1 MDLILIPGLWLDG
14 AVWEQTAGHLRQR
27 AHRVDAVTLPGQGD
41 GASGATYDDQ
51 VAAVLAAVDR
61 APEPPYVV
69 GHSAASALAWAAA
82 DARAEQIAGVAFIG
96 GFPVAD
102 GETYAAFFPCQD
114 GAMAFPGWQA
124 FEGPDSA
131 DLDED
136 TRQRITDGAVAVPEA
151 VAHGRVHLRDDRR
164 YDVPATL
171 VCPEFTA
178 AEAREAVAAG
188 QQPEL
193 AAARNLSM
201 VDLDSGHWPMFSC
214 PGPLAAA
221 LADAAETTR
230 SGSR

>member
-14 AVWEQTAGHLRQR
+14 AVWDQTADHLRQR
-27 AHRVDAVTLPGQGD
+27 GHRIDALTLPGQGD
-41 GASGATYDDQ
+41 GATGATYDDQ
-51 VAAVLAAVDR
+51 VAAVIAAVDR
-61 APEPPYVV
+61 AEERPYVV
-69 GHSAASALAWAAA
+69 GHSAASALAWVAA
-82 DARAEQIAGVAFIG
+82 DARAEQVAGVAFIG

-102 GETYAAFFPCQD
+102 GETYAAFFPCED
-114 GAMAFPGWQA
+114 GVMNFPGWEP

-131 DLDED
+131 DLDEA
-136 TRQRITDGAVAVPEA
+136 TRQRIADGAVAVPEA
-151 VAHGRVHLRDDRR
+151 VAYGQVHLRDDRR

-171 VCPEFTA
+171 ICPEFTVE
-178 AEAREAVAAG
+178 EAREAVAAG

-214 PGPLAAA
+214 PARLAAA
-221 LADAAETTR
+221 LADAAETTC